1 MRWPYHHF
9 SQRSLAKVVSALI
22 LVSVFVS
29 PLFDSC
35 LMPARASNSSYSAII
50 IDFAYQPL
58 RINVTTGTEVI
69 WTNNGNTQ
77 HTVTSSP
84 QTNTTQR
91 GTPLISSGPL
101 NPGQNFSY
109 VFYEHDPTMNSLVN
123 VTGSDLQPPPVTTPP
138 SVDYTPYVIGGT
150 IAGAVVVASMALF
163 VRRRTKKTGRFG
175 ISLAIELASAR
186 ERFLEARLFL

>member
-9 SQRSLAKVVSALI
+9 SQRSLAKVVAALI
-22 LVSVFVS
+22 LVSIFVS
-29 PLFDSC
+29 PPLRSFPM
-35 LMPARASNSSYSAII
+35 LARASNPSYSAAI

-77 HTVTSSP
+77 HTVTSTP
-84 QTNTTQR
+84 QTNTTQA

-109 VFYEHDPTMNSLVN
+109 VFYEHGFYPIQCGFHATMNSVVN
-123 VTGSDLQPPPVTTPP
+123 VTGSDLQPPSPPIVTPP
-138 SVDYTPYVIGGT
+138 TDYTLYLITGV
-150 IAGAVVVASMALF
+150 IAGISVIISVVLLMKRR
-163 VRRRTKKTGRFG
+163 VRKQA
-175 ISLAIELASAR
+175 AITNQSR
-186 ERFLEARLFL
+186 P

>member
-9 SQRSLAKVVSALI
+9 SQRSLAKVVFALI

-29 PLFDSC
+29 PLSDSF
-35 LMPARASNSSYSAII
+35 LMPARASNPSYSATIV
-50 IDFAYQPL
+50 DFAYRPL

-109 VFYEHDPTMNSLVN
+109 VFYEHGVYPIQCGFHPTMNSLVN

-150 IAGAVVVASMALF
+150 IAGAVVVASIALF
-163 VRRRTKKTGRFG
+163 VRRRTKKLG
-175 ISLAIELASAR
+175 ASGSASQ
-186 ERFLEARLFL
+186 